1 VALFVLLIVG
11 VVVIQTWRDWRDT
24 RQGSAVPEWAS
35 GMGLASVLAVSLTAA
50 TSFASYWYQET
61 VSQGGTGLSSWL
73 WLQIAFLSGAMG
85 IIVAA
90 VHKKRLRT
98 LLLLAAIL
106 TAAFWL
112 GIAFSS

>member
-1 VALFVLLIVG
+1 MALFVLLIVG
-11 VVVIQTWRDWRDT
+11 LIVIQTWMDWSST
-24 RQGSAVPEWAS
+24 RRQSTLPEWAS
-35 GMGLASVLAVSLTAA
+35 GVGLASVLAVSLTAA

-73 WLQIAFLSGAMG
+73 WLQIGFLLCAMG
-85 IIVAA
+85 IVVAA
-90 VHKKRLRT
+90 VRKKRLRT

-106 TAAFWL
+106 TAVFWL